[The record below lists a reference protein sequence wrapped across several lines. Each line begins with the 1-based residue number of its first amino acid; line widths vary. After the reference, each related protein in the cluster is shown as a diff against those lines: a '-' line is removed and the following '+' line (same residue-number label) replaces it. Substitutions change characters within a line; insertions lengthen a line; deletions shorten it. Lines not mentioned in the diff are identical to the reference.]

1 MKLILSALAL
11 MLLVTVS
18 TQAQDTKTTTKV
30 TVEKTDAAK
39 KLVCPVTGEDADPEV
54 SYAYKGTTYYF
65 CCGGC
70 VKRFKA
76 DPAKYIKNSAKSDFE
91 PCDHPE
97 DQKPAHEADGH
108 EGHSHSHEGHA
119 HEAVKVDQASNVP
132 VVNTDKKLASKIV
145 NTVCP
150 VMNEEID
157 PEVPTVT
164 YKGKVYGFCC
174 KPCIKKF
181 TADPEKYLKQS

>member
-1 MKLILSALAL
+1 MKITLAALAL
-11 MLLVTVS
+11 MLLVAAGV
-18 TQAQDTKTTTKV
+18 QAQDAKKPADTKAK
-30 TVEKTDAAK
+30 VEKTDAK

-65 CCGGC
+65 CCSNC

-76 DPAKYIKNSAKSDFE
+76 DPAKYIKNSEQKDFE

-97 DQKPAHEADGH
+97 DEKPANTH
-108 EGHSHSHEGHA
+108 EGHSHEPA
-119 HEAVKVDQASNVP
+119 KADEASNVP
-132 VVNTDKKLASKIV
+132 VVNTGKNLAEKIS
-145 NTVCP
+145 NKMCP
-150 VMNEEID
+150 VMNEEVD